1 MIIYFGSKKHR
12 ITKALFEKLYL
23 KQRIPVK
30 KIRKILDI
38 GMGTFYKY
46 LSGYKIPKRT
56 FTMPKEKKHW
66 AYNTKWSKQQR
77 IKAKKRMSGKNN
89 HNYGKFGKES
99 TGWKTGRKYGSG
111 YIYVYVPSHP
121 GHKRRYVAEHRL
133 VMEKHLGRY
142 LKPGE
147 EIHHING
154 IKDDNRLSNL
164 MLFSSRSEHLSYD
177 KKQRRSIMLNL
188 ANIKQFLNKFN
199 KRKLIKIRNIVDEL
213 LNQ

>member
-56 FTMPKEKKHW
+56 FSMPKGKKHW

-99 TGWKTGRKYGSG
+99 TGWKTGRKYMFQ
-111 YIYVYVPSHP
+111 VTQD
-121 GHKRRYVAEHRL
+121 
-133 VMEKHLGRY
+133 
-142 LKPGE
+142 
-147 EIHHING
+147 INVVT
-154 IKDDNRLSNL
+154 LP
-164 MLFSSRSEHLSYD
+164 
-177 KKQRRSIMLNL
+177 
-188 ANIKQFLNKFN
+188 NIG
-199 KRKLIKIRNIVDEL
+199 
-213 LNQ
+213 